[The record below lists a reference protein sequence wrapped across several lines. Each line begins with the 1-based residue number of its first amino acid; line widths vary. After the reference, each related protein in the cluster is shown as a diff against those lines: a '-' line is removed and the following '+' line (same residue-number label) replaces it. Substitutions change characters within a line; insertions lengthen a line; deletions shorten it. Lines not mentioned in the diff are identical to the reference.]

1 MMSKR
6 VKNLLKQMTIK
17 EKIGQLYQAP
27 FFSDVVT
34 GHKKDTSGTLNRI
47 KEGMV
52 GSILSV
58 HDESVLFDLQKIAVE
73 ESRLGIPILFAF
85 DVIHGYHTS
94 FPINLAL
101 SNSWDTNLIEEVS
114 KVVAYETAHKGIHL
128 TFSPMLDI
136 VRDPR
141 WGRVM
146 ESNGEDPYLSG
157 TLGQAYIKGY
167 QQNDLSN
174 ENTIASCAKHFIGY
188 GLSEAG
194 REYNTVDLS
203 NRALHNI
210 YLPPFKMAVE
220 EGVPMVMTSFNTV
233 FDVPSTANKYLL
245 KNILRD
251 TLKFDGVIISD
262 YTSTEEI
269 ISHKIASDLK
279 EVAFKCFDAGLE
291 MEMVSESYIKHLQ
304 DLIENQELSEKDLDR
319 SVERILDLKEK
330 LGLFDDPYGYFY
342 ENSDQ
347 YVLTD
352 AHKNLSK
359 QAAEKSM
366 VLLKND
372 DLLPIN
378 NKQSIVLCGP
388 FSDSQDLIGE
398 WKALSKTSDVVT
410 IKDAF
415 MDSKYTI
422 LDENKDEDI
431 RKADCVIMALGEAGN
446 QAGEG
451 NSKTDLNISKDQE
464 DYFDKIYALNQN
476 IVLIVFAGRP
486 LILTK
491 FDGLAKAILYAYQ
504 PGLEAGPAIRDL
516 LTGQANPSGKITMTF
531 PYHQGQIPVYYNH
544 HQTGRPFDPSKP
556 NYRYNS
562 RYIDAPNDPLYVFG
576 HGLSYSNFKYENLK
590 LNQSSLTDNESLKVS
605 IDIVNDSDYPGDEI
619 VQLYIE
625 ALSFSV
631 SRPVNEL
638 KAFKKVFFKAHERK
652 TIQFELDI
660 NDFKSYNIDMIYTA
674 EKSYY
679 YVKVGR
685 SSSDLLSEK
694 ILVNNLK

>member
-1 MMSKR
+1 MSWVRHISKAIN
-6 VKNLLKQMTIK
+6 KN
-17 EKIGQLYQAP
+17 
-27 FFSDVVT
+27 
-34 GHKKDTSGTLNRI
+34 
-47 KEGMV
+47 
-52 GSILSV
+52 
-58 HDESVLFDLQKIAVE
+58 
-73 ESRLGIPILFAF
+73 
-85 DVIHGYHTS
+85 
-94 FPINLAL
+94 
-101 SNSWDTNLIEEVS
+101 
-114 KVVAYETAHKGIHL
+114 
-128 TFSPMLDI
+128 
-136 VRDPR
+136 
-141 WGRVM
+141 
-146 ESNGEDPYLSG
+146 
-157 TLGQAYIKGY
+157 
-167 QQNDLSN
+167 LSN

-203 NRALHNI
+203 DRALHNI

-251 TLKFDGVIISD
+251 KLKFDGVIISD

-269 ISHKIASDLK
+269 ISHKIASNLK
-279 EVAFKCFDAGLE
+279 EVAYKCFDAGLE

-330 LGLFDDPYGYFY
+330 LGLFDNPYGYFY

-347 YVLTD
+347 YVLTED
-352 AHKNLSK
+352 HRRLSK
-359 QAAEKSM
+359 EAAEKSI

-372 DLLPIN
+372 DILPIN
-378 NKQSIVLCGP
+378 DKQSIVLCGP

-398 WKALSKTSDVVT
+398 WKALSKTSDVIT

-431 RKADCVIMALGEAGN
+431 RKADCIIMALGEAGN

-451 NSKTDLNISKDQE
+451 NSKTDLNISKEQE

-476 IVLIVFAGRP
+476 IVLIIFAGRP

-491 FDGLAKAILYAYQ
+491 FDRLAKAILYAYQ

-516 LTGQANPSGKITMTF
+516 IMGHINPSAKLTMTF
-531 PYHQGQIPVYYNH
+531 PYHQGQIPIYYNH
-544 HQTGRPFDPSKP
+544 YQTGRPFDPSKP
-556 NYRYNS
+556 DYRYNS
-562 RYIDAPNDPLYVFG
+562 RYIDSPNDPLYVFG
-576 HGLSYSNFKYENLK
+576 HGLSYSNFKYENLE
-590 LNQSSLTDNESLKVS
+590 LSQSSLKGDESLKVS
-605 IDIVNDSDYPGDEI
+605 IDIFNDSDYPGDEI

-638 KAFKKVFFKAHERK
+638 KAFKKVTFKAHERK
-652 TIQFELDI
+652 TIDFELDI

-685 SSSDLLSEK
+685 SSSDLLSKK
-694 ILVNNLK
+694 ILVNDLK

>member
-1 MMSKR
+1 VSWVRHISKAIN
-6 VKNLLKQMTIK
+6 KN
-17 EKIGQLYQAP
+17 
-27 FFSDVVT
+27 
-34 GHKKDTSGTLNRI
+34 
-47 KEGMV
+47 
-52 GSILSV
+52 
-58 HDESVLFDLQKIAVE
+58 
-73 ESRLGIPILFAF
+73 
-85 DVIHGYHTS
+85 
-94 FPINLAL
+94 
-101 SNSWDTNLIEEVS
+101 
-114 KVVAYETAHKGIHL
+114 
-128 TFSPMLDI
+128 
-136 VRDPR
+136 
-141 WGRVM
+141 
-146 ESNGEDPYLSG
+146 
-157 TLGQAYIKGY
+157 
-167 QQNDLSN
+167 LSN

-203 NRALHNI
+203 DRALHNI

-251 TLKFDGVIISD
+251 KLKFDGVIISD

-269 ISHKIASDLK
+269 ISHKIASNLK
-279 EVAFKCFDAGLE
+279 EVAYKCFDAGLE

-330 LGLFDDPYGYFY
+330 LGLFDNPYGYFY

-347 YVLTD
+347 YVLTED
-352 AHKNLSK
+352 HRRLSK
-359 QAAEKSM
+359 EAAEKSI

-372 DLLPIN
+372 DILPIN
-378 NKQSIVLCGP
+378 DKQSIVLCGP

-398 WKALSKTSDVVT
+398 WKALSKTSDVIT

-431 RKADCVIMALGEAGN
+431 RKADCIIMALGEAGN

-451 NSKTDLNISKDQE
+451 NSKTDLNISKEQE

-476 IVLIVFAGRP
+476 IVLIIFAGRP

-491 FDGLAKAILYAYQ
+491 FDRLAKAILYAYQ

-516 LTGQANPSGKITMTF
+516 IMGHINPSAKLTMTF
-531 PYHQGQIPVYYNH
+531 PYHQGQIPIYYNH
-544 HQTGRPFDPSKP
+544 YQTGRPFDPSKP
-556 NYRYNS
+556 DYRYNS
-562 RYIDAPNDPLYVFG
+562 RYIDSPNDPLYVFG
-576 HGLSYSNFKYENLK
+576 HGLSYSNFKYENLE
-590 LNQSSLTDNESLKVS
+590 LSQSSLKGDESLKVS
-605 IDIVNDSDYPGDEI
+605 IDIFNDSDYPGDEI

-638 KAFKKVFFKAHERK
+638 KAFKKVTFKAHERK
-652 TIQFELDI
+652 TIDFELDI

-685 SSSDLLSEK
+685 SSSDLLSKK
-694 ILVNNLK
+694 ILVNDLK

>member
-1 MMSKR
+1 MSER
-6 VKNLLKQMTIK
+6 VKNLLKKMTIK

-27 FFSDVVT
+27 YFSDVVT
-34 GHKKDTSGTLNRI
+34 GHKKDTSGTLKRI

-58 HDESVLFDLQKIAVE
+58 HDESVLFDLQKIAIE

-101 SNSWDTNLIEEVS
+101 SNSWDTSLIEKVS

-157 TLGQAYIKGY
+157 VLGQAYIKGY
-167 QQNDLSN
+167 QQDNLSN

-203 NRALHNI
+203 DRALHNI

-251 TLKFDGVIISD
+251 KLKFDGVIISD

-269 ISHKIASDLK
+269 ISHKIASNLK
-279 EVAFKCFDAGLE
+279 EVAYKCFDAGLE

-330 LGLFDDPYGYFY
+330 LGLFDNPYGYFY

-347 YVLTD
+347 YVLTED
-352 AHKNLSK
+352 HRRLSK
-359 QAAEKSM
+359 EAAEKSI

-372 DLLPIN
+372 DILPIN
-378 NKQSIVLCGP
+378 DKQSIVLCGP

-398 WKALSKTSDVVT
+398 WKALSKTSDVIT

-422 LDENKDEDI
+422 FDENKDEDI
-431 RKADCVIMALGEAGN
+431 RKADCIIMALGEAGN

-451 NSKTDLNISKDQE
+451 NSKTDLNISKEQE

-476 IVLIVFAGRP
+476 IVLIIFAGRP

-491 FDGLAKAILYAYQ
+491 FDRLAKAILYAYQ

-516 LTGQANPSGKITMTF
+516 IMGHINPSAKLTMTF
-531 PYHQGQIPVYYNH
+531 PYHQGQIPIYYNH
-544 HQTGRPFDPSKP
+544 YQTGRPFDPSKP
-556 NYRYNS
+556 DYRYNS
-562 RYIDAPNDPLYVFG
+562 RYIDSPNDPLYVFG
-576 HGLSYSNFKYENLK
+576 HGLSYSNFKYENLE
-590 LNQSSLTDNESLKVS
+590 LSQSSLKGDESLKVS
-605 IDIVNDSDYPGDEI
+605 IDIFNDSDYPGDEI

-638 KAFKKVFFKAHERK
+638 KAFKKVTFKAHERK
-652 TIQFELDI
+652 TIDFELDI

-685 SSSDLLSEK
+685 SSSDLLSKK
-694 ILVNNLK
+694 ILVNDLK

>member
-1 MMSKR
+1 MSER
-6 VKNLLKQMTIK
+6 VKNLLKKMTIK

-27 FFSDVVT
+27 YFSDVVT
-34 GHKKDTSGTLNRI
+34 GHKKDTSGTLKRI

-58 HDESVLFDLQKIAVE
+58 HDESVLYDLQKIAVE

-101 SNSWDTNLIEEVS
+101 SNSWDTSLIEKVS

-157 TLGQAYIKGY
+157 VLGQAYIKGY
-167 QQNDLSN
+167 QQDNLSN

-203 NRALHNI
+203 DRALHNI

-251 TLKFDGVIISD
+251 KLKFDGVIISD

-269 ISHKIASDLK
+269 ISHKIASNLK
-279 EVAFKCFDAGLE
+279 EVAYKCFDAGLE

-330 LGLFDDPYGYFY
+330 LGLFDNPYGYFY

-347 YVLTD
+347 YVLTED
-352 AHKNLSK
+352 HRRLSK
-359 QAAEKSM
+359 EAAEKSI

-372 DLLPIN
+372 DILPIN
-378 NKQSIVLCGP
+378 DKQSIVLCGP

-398 WKALSKTSDVVT
+398 WKALSKTSDVIT

-431 RKADCVIMALGEAGN
+431 RKADCIIMALGEAGN

-451 NSKTDLNISKDQE
+451 NSKTDLNISKEQE

-476 IVLIVFAGRP
+476 IVLIIFAGRP

-491 FDGLAKAILYAYQ
+491 FDRLAKAILYAYQ

-516 LTGQANPSGKITMTF
+516 IMGHINPSAKLTMTF
-531 PYHQGQIPVYYNH
+531 PYHQGQIPIYYNH
-544 HQTGRPFDPSKP
+544 YQTGRPFDPSKP
-556 NYRYNS
+556 DYRYNS
-562 RYIDAPNDPLYVFG
+562 RYIDSPNDPLYVFG
-576 HGLSYSNFKYENLK
+576 HGLSYSNFKYENLQ
-590 LNQSSLTDNESLKVS
+590 LSQSSLKGDESLKVS
-605 IDIVNDSDYPGDEI
+605 IDIFNDSDYPGDEI

-638 KAFKKVFFKAHERK
+638 KAFKKVTFKAHERK
-652 TIQFELDI
+652 TIDFELDI

-685 SSSDLLSEK
+685 SSSDLLSKK
-694 ILVNNLK
+694 ILVNDLK

>member
-1 MMSKR
+1 MSER
-6 VKNLLKQMTIK
+6 VKNLLKKMTIK

-27 FFSDVVT
+27 YFSDVVT
-34 GHKKDTSGTLNRI
+34 GHKKDTSGTLKRI

-58 HDESVLFDLQKIAVE
+58 HDETVLFDLQKIAIE

-101 SNSWDTNLIEEVS
+101 SNSWDTSLIEKVS

-157 TLGQAYIKGY
+157 ALGQAYIKGY

-220 EGVPMVMTSFNTV
+220 QGVPMVMTSFNTV

-304 DLIENQELSEKDLDR
+304 DLIENQELAEKALDR

-330 LGLFDDPYGYFY
+330 LGLFDNPYGYFY

-378 NKQSIVLCGP
+378 DKQSIVLCGP

-464 DYFDKIYALNQN
+464 DYFDKIHALNQN

-531 PYHQGQIPVYYNH
+531 PYHQGQIPIYYNH
-544 HQTGRPFDPSKP
+544 YQTGRPFDPSKP
-556 NYRYNS
+556 DYRYNS

-605 IDIVNDSDYPGDEI
+605 IDIVNDSDYHGDEI

-694 ILVNNLK
+694 ILVNDLK